1 MLVLDGDK
9 KKQIQL
15 QLWTLRFQKL
25 PKSSRVLLLHRSEEK
40 RFHQLRALLRK
51 CNKFHFSQK
60 GTEQQ
65 FTACGVILLINNVQC
80 VCFIADL
87 NIAVVTGYPNECKFL
102 CDKAAMLRVMIKE
115 IPYMC
120 INTNWRELL
129 ETEIIIPVLR
139 QWLRWASLC
148 LVEVQKQY
156 SQKLRPKAENKTWH
170 RVTLNILRDF
180 LFQAISPG
188 RNL

>member
-9 KKQIQL
+9 KLIHL
-15 QLWTLRFQKL
+15 QPWTLRFQKL
-25 PKSSRVLLLHRSEEK
+25 PKSSRALLLHRSEQK

-51 CNKFHFSQK
+51 CNKFHCSQK
-60 GTEQQ
+60 RTEQQ

-87 NIAVVTGYPNECKFL
+87 NIAVVTGYPNGRKFL
-102 CDKAAMLRVMIKE
+102 CDKAAMLRVTIKE
-115 IPYMC
+115 MPCMSS
-120 INTNWRELL
+120 NTNWSALL

-139 QWLRWASLC
+139 KWLRWASLC
-148 LVEVQKQY
+148 LIEVQKQY
-156 SQKLRPKAENKTWH
+156 SQKLRPKAENKMWH
-170 RVTLNILRDF
+170 RVALSILRDF
-180 LFQAISPG
+180 LFQAFSPG